1 MSTKNQSAAA
11 DNGKALTVQQMVYN
25 LLSETQD
32 QLNEI
37 LSDQR
42 HSFLKSTVNGALNKL
57 KARFRTGSQANTTNN
72 FRKTFAPLVA
82 AAPEEGD
89 IKSPAALEGDEIAK
103 EIAAIYESFPYR
115 EVDEILDSVDETRI
129 RAVAKKAGLQ
139 VTETEPEKINTA
151 FIVQIK
157 EAMVKKAELTTLV
170 NDPKQTVAD
179 ELTKT
184 NERLDKL
191 ATERA
196 GIEKALSAQGLHHK
210 KKASLTKRLEILTAE
225 ETNLFQKRD
234 ELTQAL
240 EGDGSEDQQ

>member
-42 HSFLKSTVNGALNKL
+42 HSLLKSTVNGALNKL

-72 FRKTFAPLVA
+72 FRKTFAPLSA
-82 AAPEEGD
+82 AAPQEGD
-89 IKSPAALEGDEIAK
+89 IKSPAALEGDEISK
-103 EIAAIYESFPYR
+103 EIVAIYDSFPFR

-139 VTETEPEKINTA
+139 VTETDPEKINSA
-151 FIVQIK
+151 FILQIK
-157 EAMVKKAELTTLV
+157 EAMVKKAEQTTLV
-170 NDPKQTVAD
+170 NDPKQTVVN
-179 ELTKT
+179 ELAKTK
-184 NERLDKL
+184 ERLDKL
-191 ATERA
+191 ATEKA
-196 GIEKALSAQGLHHK
+196 GIEEALADEKLHHK
-210 KKASLTKRLEILTAE
+210 KKASLTKRLEILTTE
-225 ETNLFQKRD
+225 ETNLFQRHD
-234 ELTQAL
+234 ELTQAQQ
-240 EGDGSEDQQ
+240 GDDSEDQQ